1 MSAKLI
7 ALILLIVVLAAC
19 TPPSNPSSAPAPQPV
34 PEAQTVSPTATPCK
48 GSAVGPRN
56 LLVILDCPAQQGG
69 TEQMLPSRVRVDNRV
84 NRAVTVSTDKG
95 NFEVPANGNGEFE
108 NSSNSVSW
116 ALK

>member
-1 MSAKLI
+1 MRAKI
-7 ALILLIVVLAAC
+7 FALILLIIVLAAC
-19 TPPSNPSSAPAPQPV
+19 APPSHSTTVPAPQPV

-48 GSAVGPRN
+48 GATVGPSN
-56 LLVILDCPAQQGG
+56 LLVILDCPTQTSG

-84 NRAVTVSTDKG
+84 NHAVTVSTDKG